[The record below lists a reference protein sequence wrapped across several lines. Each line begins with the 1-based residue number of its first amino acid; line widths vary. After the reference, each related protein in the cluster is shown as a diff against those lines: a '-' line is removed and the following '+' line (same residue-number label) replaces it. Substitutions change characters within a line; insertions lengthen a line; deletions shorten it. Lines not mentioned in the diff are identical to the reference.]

1 MTKDRSVRGYFQLIE
16 IAGFDTTNHVSLLQ
30 HRWLQDNNI
39 TELPPELFQ
48 DLENLQ
54 EL

>member
-1 MTKDRSVRGYFQLIE
+1 MTKDRSVRSYFQLIE

-30 HRWLQDNNI
+30 NRWLQDNNI